1 MLHCEKC
8 KIQLTG
14 LHSRCP
20 LCHGDLT
27 GMPETVGTELPPV
40 APPAHPHRILIRLIA
55 LATVAAAAVCLA
67 VNMSVGG
74 DWWSAFVVA
83 GIGSLWLT
91 FGIVVKKRGNLPKS
105 ILWQVFVI
113 SLLALAWDLW
123 TGFHGWSVDY
133 VLPVL
138 LTCALIAM
146 SVTAKI
152 MRLHVQDY
160 ILYLV
165 LDGLCGLIP
174 LALIL
179 LQALRVVY
187 PSAVCVAASA
197 IFLSALLLFE
207 GPALRDELARRLH
220 L

>member
-1 MLHCEKC
+1 MLYCDKC
-8 KIQLTG
+8 KLHLTG
-14 LHSRCP
+14 FHPRCP
-20 LCHGDLT
+20 LCDADLT
-27 GMPETVGTELPPV
+27 GVPETAGTELPEV
-40 APPAHPHRILIRLIA
+40 TPPAHPHRVMLRLIA
-55 LATVAAAAVCLA
+55 LATVAAAVVCLA

-74 DWWSAFVVA
+74 DWWSAFVAA

-91 FGIVVKKRGNLPKS
+91 FGVVVKKRGNVPKS

-113 SLLALAWDLW
+113 SILALAWDLW

-133 VLPVL
+133 VLPFL
-138 LTCALIAM
+138 LTCALAAM
-146 SVTAKI
+146 SVTAKV
-152 MRLHVQDY
+152 MRLGVQDY

-179 LQALRVVY
+179 LKALRVVY
-187 PSAVCVAASA
+187 PSAVCVAASV

-207 GPALRDELARRLH
+207 GPALRDELSRRLH